1 MNKAWNAALRELLLH
16 ALLEATDR
24 DHVTIGFEQFLVA
37 QLHVILPVLGA
48 KLILPASLPLHNRG
62 FTQGYPGG
70 SVVRYFRSGQRRQRV
85 FDGGLYLRRLGCQR
99 IAHPA
104 QLAAQAIDLVEE
116 TEDQRQRLLVD
127 GEFLADFQDQLDTG
141 DVDFMKNPGLVP
153 PLGQYPTVF
162 DPPKEVA
169 PVEPLHLSQQLVE
182 RDHAVGIPCRGS
194 NGCCGAHFSRNAA
207 SSGSELCPMNTLS
220 VTISSPGVF
229 FWMPLP
235 RRRNCLP
242 VSDPFGIVIVTGPV
256 TVNTDT
262 LAPSTAS
269 ATLTCSSR
277 RTLSP
282 SRRNSGWGATCT
294 SISASP
300 AGPPP
305 KPGPPLP
312 LSRST

>member
-24 DHVTIGFEQFLVA
+24 DHVTIGVEQFLAA

-48 KLILPASLPLHNRG
+48 ELILPASLPLHNRG
-62 FTQGYPGG
+62 FTQGYLGG

-182 RDHAVGIPCRGS
+182 RDHAVG
-194 NGCCGAHFSRNAA
+194 
-207 SSGSELCPMNTLS
+207 SGSELCPMNTLS

-242 VSDPFGIVIVTGPV
+242 VSDPVGIVIVTGPV

-269 ATLTCSSR
+269 ATLTGSSR